1 MGEIKQ
7 TTCKR
12 CNRKLRNPKAIELG
26 IGEVCWRKY
35 QSENNHKKLWE
46 EKENNENNENK
57 L

>member
-7 TTCKR
+7 TTCKIF
-12 CNRKLRNPKAIELG
+12 NRKLRNPKAIELG
-26 IGEVCWRKY
+26 MGEVCWRKY

-46 EKENNENNENK
+46 EKENNENK